1 MLVQK
6 MHEEEQKLEQLSWF
20 KKNIVFISQVR
31 TFRETVQ
38 AWVTELCREEGK
50 KDYDRM
56 AHLISDYEQVE
67 DKGIIGWASC
77 LRHGLLLPGGIQGG
91 SAQVFRLP

>member
-1 MLVQK
+1 

-67 DKGIIGWASC
+67 DKGIIGWA
-77 LRHGLLLPGGIQGG
+77 LGR
-91 SAQVFRLP
+91 V

>member
-1 MLVQK
+1 

-38 AWVTELCREEGK
+38 AWVTELCR
-50 KDYDRM
+50 
-56 AHLISDYEQVE
+56 
-67 DKGIIGWASC
+67 
-77 LRHGLLLPGGIQGG
+77 
-91 SAQVFRLP
+91 